1 MDPSSIFE
9 DGDLSRVL
17 AVVAHPDDM
26 EYGGAAAVASWR
38 ARGVE
43 VGYVIATSGEAGID
57 SLPPDRAGP
66 LREREQREACARV
79 GVEELKFLGFSDGTV
94 EYSLELRRAIAGEI
108 RRFRPDTV
116 VTGGFRE
123 TWPGGMLNQAD
134 HVAVGRAVVDAARDA
149 GNRWV
154 FTDLADGGLE
164 PWNGVRTVLA
174 FGSPLAGHAVD
185 VTDGFAA
192 GVASLE
198 AHAEY
203 LAGLGDSAPVP
214 ADMLEQMLGA
224 TGQLVGVR
232 HAVAVEVLRL

>member
-1 MDPSSIFE
+1 ME
-9 DGDLSRVL
+9 TLSLFDDADVARVL

-26 EYGGAAAVASWR
+26 EYGGAAAVACWT
-38 ARGVE
+38 ARGAE
-43 VGYVIATSGEAGID
+43 VAYAVVTSGEAGID
-57 SLPPDRAGP
+57 SLPPERAKP

-79 GVEELKFLGFSDGTV
+79 GVSDLHFLGFSDGTV
-94 EYSLELRRAIAGEI
+94 EYSLELRRAIAGQI

-134 HVAVGRAVVDAARDA
+134 HVAVGRAVVDAVRDA

-154 FTDLADGGLE
+154 FPDLARDGLE
-164 PWNGVRTVLA
+164 PWNGVQAVLA
-174 FGSPLAGHAVD
+174 FGSPLSGHAVD

-203 LAGLGDSAPVP
+203 LAGLGESAPSATEMVG
-214 ADMLEQMLGA
+214 EMLGA
-224 TGQLVGVR
+224 TGRAVGVD
-232 HAVAVEVLRL
+232 HAVAVEVLRP